1 VATPSA
7 NFVFFGSGL
16 LIGVDLAEA
25 DDTAVAGTSGIAP
38 PELSDIATG
47 STGFGL
53 ECLADLAGVAIGDGF
68 REPKLV

>member
-1 VATPSA
+1 
-7 NFVFFGSGL
+7 
-16 LIGVDLAEA
+16 LAEA